1 MSAPI
6 GTSSRRRSAVDWLL
20 ATFALVSLGVSG
32 WLVLSTVR
40 LRFARDVARLVF
52 NDNSE
57 ALEQARLQAGAGT
70 DSLKAELA
78 KVPEA
83 APGGPYLV
91 VSIADRRVWYKQG
104 DSVLF
109 TAPVATGSGKTLVI
123 KGNNKVLRFD
133 TPRGRLVV
141 QRRDS
146 APAWIP
152 PDWHYQEQANR
163 RGLGLVQL
171 ERGAPITTK
180 DGGEVTVVGNDVV
193 RRSKDGSVRTLTAA
207 EGKEIVADGRIVIPP
222 YGTNQRKYM
231 GVLGDFRLYLGDGYG
246 LHGTD
251 VPSSIGRAVSHGC
264 VRMRNEDI
272 RVLYQKVTIGT
283 PVFIY

>member
-1 MSAPI
+1 MLVIIALILSA
-6 GTSSRRRSAVDWLL
+6 WLGYTTL
-20 ATFALVSLGVSG
+20 
-32 WLVLSTVR
+32 R
-40 LRFARDVARLVF
+40 IRFARDVARLVF
-52 NDNSE
+52 NDNVE
-57 ALEQARLQAGAGT
+57 ALEQARLEAGT
-70 DSLKAELA
+70 GADSLRAELG

-83 APGGPYLV
+83 APGGPYIV
-91 VSIADRRVWYKQG
+91 VSIADHRVWYKQR

-123 KGNNKVLRFD
+123 KGNSKVLHFD

-146 APAWIP
+146 APAWVP

-163 RGLGLVQL
+163 RGLGLTQL
-171 ERGAPITTK
+171 ERGAPIKLK
-180 DGGEVTVVGNDVV
+180 DGGELTVVGNDVV
-193 RRSKDGSVRTLTAA
+193 RKTKDGKVSTLTAA
-207 EGKEIVADGRIVIPP
+207 EGKEIVADGKIVIPP
-222 YGTNQRKYM
+222 YGTNQRKYL

-246 LHGTD
+246 LHGTNE
-251 VPSSIGRAVSHGC
+251 PNSIGRAVSHGC

-272 RVLYQKVTIGT
+272 RALYERVALGT